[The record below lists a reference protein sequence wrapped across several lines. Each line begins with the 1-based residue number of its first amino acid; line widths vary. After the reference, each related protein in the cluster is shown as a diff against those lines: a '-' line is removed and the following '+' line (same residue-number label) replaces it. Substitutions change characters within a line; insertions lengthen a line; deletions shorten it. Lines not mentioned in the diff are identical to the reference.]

1 MTNTNQSSNESA
13 IDFTELLD
21 RVDNDRELLLDLM
34 AIFKEDFPRHIRE
47 LTDVIAAR
55 DLEKLGIV
63 SHTLKGMLANLA
75 VTRAATA
82 AAKLE
87 QLAHGGATE
96 PEIADAFH
104 AFQRE
109 VQGLVLEME
118 ALSRRL
124 LEKTLERAGY
134 EVIAVE
140 NGLAAVRQL
149 CQADG
154 PRLALLDWI
163 MPELDGPGVCRE
175 VRRQQDESYVYMVL
189 LTSKESKEDIVTG
202 LESGAD
208 DYLTKPFNVE
218 ELKARLRTGERI
230 LHLEGRL
237 VEARE
242 MMRFKATHDAL
253 TSIWNRGVIMDLL
266 GRELMRS
273 QRESGCTI
281 VLLGDV
287 DHFKAVND
295 TDGHLVGDEVLQEI
309 ARRLLLSIRSYDFV
323 GRYGGEEFLLVL
335 NNCKPQFAEVR
346 AEDIRK
352 IVSSRPIQT
361 LAGPLQITMSF
372 GLLLSDGWG
381 VRPVEELLHEVD
393 AALYAAKA
401 AGRNCVR
408 IARPSVGPTVSQLSI
423 GEPAQRLR

>member
-1 MTNTNQSSNESA
+1 
-13 IDFTELLD
+13 
-21 RVDNDRELLLDLM
+21 
-34 AIFKEDFPRHIRE
+34 
-47 LTDVIAAR
+47 
-55 DLEKLGIV
+55 
-63 SHTLKGMLANLA
+63 LKIL
-75 VTRAATA
+75 
-82 AAKLE
+82 
-87 QLAHGGATE
+87 
-96 PEIADAFH
+96 IADD
-104 AFQRE
+104 
-109 VQGLVLEME
+109 E

-140 NGLAAVRQL
+140 NGRAAVRQL

-154 PRLALLDWI
+154 PRLALLDWV

-175 VRRQQDESYVYMVL
+175 VRRQQEESYVYMVL

-208 DYLTKPFNVE
+208 DYLTKPFNVD

-273 QRESGCTI
+273 QREAGCTI

-287 DHFKAVND
+287 DHFKSVND
-295 TDGHLVGDEVLQEI
+295 THGHLVGDEVLQEI

-335 NNCKPQFAEVR
+335 NNCKPQFAEAR

-361 LAGPLQITMSF
+361 LAGPLNIAMSF

-408 IARPSVGPTVSQLSI
+408 IAKPPVESAVPALAVR
-423 GEPAQRLR
+423 EPVQRLR

>member
-1 MTNTNQSSNESA
+1 MK
-13 IDFTELLD
+13 IL
-21 RVDNDRELLLDLM
+21 
-34 AIFKEDFPRHIRE
+34 
-47 LTDVIAAR
+47 
-55 DLEKLGIV
+55 
-63 SHTLKGMLANLA
+63 
-75 VTRAATA
+75 
-82 AAKLE
+82 
-87 QLAHGGATE
+87 
-96 PEIADAFH
+96 IADD
-104 AFQRE
+104 
-109 VQGLVLEME
+109 E

-134 EVIAVE
+134 EVVAVE
-140 NGLAAVRQL
+140 NGRAAVRQL

-154 PRLALLDWI
+154 PRLALLDWV

-175 VRRQQDESYVYMVL
+175 VRRQQEDSYVYMVL
-189 LTSKESKEDIVTG
+189 LTSKESKEDIVAG

-208 DYLTKPFNVE
+208 DYLTKPFNVD

-287 DHFKAVND
+287 DHFKSVND
-295 TDGHLVGDEVLQEI
+295 THGHLVGDEVLQEI

-335 NNCKPQFAEVR
+335 NNCKPQFAEAR

-361 LAGPLQITMSF
+361 LAGPLNITMSF
-372 GLLLSDGWG
+372 GLLLSDVWG

-401 AGRNCVR
+401 AGRNCIRVAMPPVEPDLPLVAVR
-408 IARPSVGPTVSQLSI
+408 
-423 GEPAQRLR
+423 EPVQRLR

>member
-1 MTNTNQSSNESA
+1 MK
-13 IDFTELLD
+13 IL
-21 RVDNDRELLLDLM
+21 
-34 AIFKEDFPRHIRE
+34 
-47 LTDVIAAR
+47 
-55 DLEKLGIV
+55 
-63 SHTLKGMLANLA
+63 
-75 VTRAATA
+75 
-82 AAKLE
+82 
-87 QLAHGGATE
+87 
-96 PEIADAFH
+96 IADD
-104 AFQRE
+104 
-109 VQGLVLEME
+109 E

-208 DYLTKPFNVE
+208 DYLTKPFNVD

-230 LHLEGRL
+230 LHLEGRF

-295 TDGHLVGDEVLQEI
+295 THGHLVGDEVLQEI
-309 ARRLLLSIRSYDFV
+309 ARHLLLSIRSYDFV

-408 IARPSVGPTVSQLSI
+408 IARPSVGPAVSQLSI

>member
-1 MTNTNQSSNESA
+1 MK
-13 IDFTELLD
+13 IL
-21 RVDNDRELLLDLM
+21 
-34 AIFKEDFPRHIRE
+34 
-47 LTDVIAAR
+47 
-55 DLEKLGIV
+55 
-63 SHTLKGMLANLA
+63 
-75 VTRAATA
+75 
-82 AAKLE
+82 
-87 QLAHGGATE
+87 
-96 PEIADAFH
+96 IADD
-104 AFQRE
+104 
-109 VQGLVLEME
+109 E

-140 NGLAAVRQL
+140 NGRAAVRQL
-149 CQADG
+149 CQSDG
-154 PRLALLDWI
+154 PRLALLDWV
-163 MPELDGPGVCRE
+163 MPEIDGPGVCRE
-175 VRRQQDESYVYMVL
+175 VRRQQEDSYVYMVL
-189 LTSKESKEDIVTG
+189 LTSKEAKEDIVTG

-208 DYLTKPFNVE
+208 DYLTKPFNVD

-273 QRESGCTI
+273 QRECACTI

-287 DHFKAVND
+287 DHFKSVND
-295 TDGHLVGDEVLQEI
+295 THGHLVGDEVLQEI

-335 NNCKPQFAEVR
+335 NNCKPQFAEAR
-346 AEDIRK
+346 AEDIRR
-352 IVSSRPIQT
+352 IVSSRPVQT
-361 LAGPLQITMSF
+361 LAGPLNITMSF
-372 GLLLSDGWG
+372 GLLLSDVWG

-408 IARPSVGPTVSQLSI
+408 VAKPPVEPDLPMVSMR
-423 GEPAQRLR
+423 EPVQRSR